1 MKTTLNQLVKIS
13 GVSRYHILKMIS
25 DLEIEPEI
33 ETRKNIKVQVFND
46 IQKQQILE
54 VAAQKKASKTEIIEA
69 DAIPKSSLEHSLLLS
84 ELSAAKARV
93 EALLDER
100 NYLREALSKEQ
111 ETSKVLSEQIANQDQ
126 RMGVVIAALSQN
138 QPKELTEK
146 QEEKKSF
153 WQRIFG

>member
-1 MKTTLNQLVKIS
+1 MKTTLNQLVKIT

-33 ETRKNIKVQVFND
+33 ETRKNIKVQVFSD

-54 VAAQKKASKTEIIEA
+54 LAAQKKASKTEIVEA
-69 DAIPKSSLEHSLLLS
+69 NPIPKSTVEHSLLLS

-100 NYLREALSKEQ
+100 NYLRTALEREQ
-111 ETSKVLSEQIANQDQ
+111 EQSNLLAQQIQSSDA
-126 RMGVVIAALSQN
+126 RLASVIHSYSQI
-138 QPKELTEK
+138 PRELAEK

-153 WQRIFG
+153 WKRLFG

>member
-1 MKTTLNQLVKIS
+1 MMKTTLNQLFKIS
-13 GVSRYHILKMIS
+13 GVSRYYLEKIIA

-33 ETRKNIKVQVFND
+33 EVRRNIRVQVFND

-54 VAAQKKASKTEIIEA
+54 VAAQKKASKAETIET
-69 DAIPKSSLEHSLLLS
+69 DPIPKSSLEHTLLLS

-100 NYLREALSKEQ
+100 NYLRTALEREQ
-111 ETSKVLSEQIANQDQ
+111 EQSNLLAQQIQSSDA
-126 RMGVVIAALSQN
+126 RLASVIHSYSQI
-138 QPKELTEK
+138 PKELAEK

-153 WQRIFG
+153 WQRVFG

>member
-1 MKTTLNQLVKIS
+1 MKTTLNQLVKFS
-13 GVSRYHILKMIS
+13 GVSRYHLLKMIA

-54 VAAQKKASKTEIIEA
+54 VAAQKKASKIELVEA
-69 DAIPKSSLEHSLLLS
+69 DRIPKSTVEHSLLLS

-100 NYLREALSKEQ
+100 NYLRTALEREQ
-111 ETSKVLSEQIANQDQ
+111 EQAHLLAQQIQSSDA
-126 RMGVVIAALSQN
+126 RLASVIHSYSQI
-138 QPKELTEK
+138 PKELAEK
-146 QEEKKSF
+146 QKEKKSF
-153 WQRIFG
+153 WKRLFT

>member
-1 MKTTLNQLVKIS
+1 MKTTLNQLVKIT

-33 ETRKNIKVQVFND
+33 EVRKNIKVQVFSD

-54 VAAQKKASKTEIIEA
+54 LADKKKASKAEIVEA
-69 DAIPKSSLEHSLLLS
+69 DPIPKSSLEHTLLLQ
-84 ELSAAKARV
+84 ELKARV

-100 NYLREALSKEQ
+100 NYLRTALEREQ
-111 ETSKVLSEQIANQDQ
+111 EQSNLLAQQIQSSDA
-126 RMGVVIAALSQN
+126 RLASVIHSYSQI
-138 QPKELTEK
+138 PRELAEK